1 MLNEQELKNQII
13 ERAWADDYFKH
24 QLLTDPKAAIRDAFG
39 VDVPDHIEIEV
50 LEENSEKYYL
60 VLPQKSI
67 SIAQYYNTR
76 LTLDLI
82 NN

>member
-60 VLPQKSI
+60 VLPQNPS
-67 SIAQYYNTR
+67 QLHNTIIQGSR
-76 LTLDLI
+76 WI
-82 NN
+82 